1 MPTIVVTPRSLSLGD
16 HPLLARLREA
26 GYQLAF
32 PSPGRQPTRAQLQA
46 SMADAVG
53 YLAGVERIDAALLAA
68 APSLR
73 VISRNGTGVDAID
86 LEKAEELG
94 ITICR
99 AEGANAEGVAEL
111 AFGLILGAARGLQ
124 AAESALKEG
133 HWQRSKGRE
142 LEGKTLGLAGCGR
155 IGRRVAGFAL
165 AFGMEVLAHDAF
177 PDPRFAP
184 PGRFAFAPL
193 DLVLRRADY
202 LSLHCPALPGGRPLL
217 DAAAFAAV
225 KPGLVLVNT
234 ARESLVDQPALFA
247 ALDAGRVA
255 EYAIDAFDH
264 EPPEDWSLI
273 RHPRVQA
280 TPHIGGFTDESI
292 DRATAVAV
300 DNLLANLARP
310 GR

>member
-124 AAESALKEG
+124 AAESA
-133 HWQRSKGRE
+133 